1 MMTKETPAIEMI
13 DVSYRYP
20 RSKKIV
26 IKNLNLAVKQ
36 GEFLAVMGENGAGK
50 STLCQI
56 LNGIIPHS
64 LHGKLS
70 GKILVQG
77 LDTQETPI
85 SVLSTKVGIVL
96 DDPENQLFT
105 TSVMSEVAFGPEN
118 LNVPVEEI
126 RERIRWAIHV
136 VGLTGFED
144 RMPTALSG
152 GQKQRLVIAAALA
165 MQPSILIL
173 DEATSQIDPL
183 GVFEVLSLVK
193 ELNQKYGMTI
203 VMATDQSEEVTRLV
217 DRVIVLGDGEKVAEG
232 TPREVFS
239 DTQLFSRFMIRSP
252 QVSQLGT
259 QLKEAGH
266 PLPVFPV
273 TIEEAQSGIIQILD
287 GKKTLNPE
295 TETPGS
301 QGAPAVSTN
310 DVIIHV
316 ENLDYVYQPQTVK
329 AVEDVSFDIHRG
341 EFVALIGQNGSGKTT
356 VLKNMLGLLQPTK
369 GKVVIA
375 GMDTQVAPVAD
386 LARHV
391 GFVLQNPDQQ
401 LFAETVE
408 DEISFGPRNLGLDEE
423 TIKARVAEVLAL
435 VGLEEKRQEFPPA
448 LSKGERAKVV
458 IASALALD
466 PEIIVLDEPTTGQDY
481 KGCHQILQIA
491 KKLNQMG
498 RTIVFVTHHMA
509 LVTEYARRVIVMR
522 GGRILVDSK
531 TEDVFDQAELVLK
544 AHIIPPQITNLSRS
558 LPPELGLPRVAL
570 SVSDLAN
577 SILSRLG
584 QAV

>member
-1 MMTKETPAIEMI
+1 MMTKEIPAIEMI

-126 RERIRWAIHV
+126 RERIRWAIDV

>member
-1 MMTKETPAIEMI
+1 MLTKIIPAIEMT

-26 IKNLNLAVKQ
+26 IKNLNLTVKQ

-64 LHGKLS
+64 LLGKLS

-85 SVLSTKVGIVL
+85 SVLSTKIGIVL

-118 LNVPVEEI
+118 LNVPVDEI
-126 RERIRWAIHV
+126 RERIRWAIDV
-136 VGLTGFED
+136 VGLTGYED

-183 GVFEVLSLVK
+183 GVFEVLNLVK
-193 ELNQKYGMTI
+193 ELNQNYGMTI

-217 DRVIVLGDGEKVAEG
+217 DRVIILGDGEKIAEG

-239 DTQLFSRFMIRSP
+239 DIRLFSRFMIRSP

-259 QLKEAGH
+259 RLIEAGH

-273 TIEEAQSGIIQILD
+273 TIEEAQNGIIEILD
-287 GKKTLNPE
+287 QKKPFNPE
-295 TETPGS
+295 IKTPSS
-301 QGAPAVSTN
+301 QEMPAISTN

-329 AVEDVSFDIHRG
+329 AVEDVSFDIYRG

-356 VLKNMLGLLQPTK
+356 VLKNMLGLLQPAK

-375 GMDTQVAPVAD
+375 GMDTQVTPVAD

-408 DEISFGPRNLGLDEE
+408 DEISFGPRNLKLDED

-435 VGLEEKRQEFPPA
+435 VGLEEKRNEFPPA

-509 LVTEYARRVIVMR
+509 LVTEYAKRVIVMR
-522 GGRILVDSK
+522 GGRILIDSK
-531 TEDVFDQAELVLK
+531 TEDVFDQTELVLR
-544 AHIIPPQITNLSRS
+544 AHIIPPQITTLSQS
-558 LPPELGLPRVAL
+558 LPPELGLPKVAL

-577 SILSRLG
+577 AILFRLG

>member
-1 MMTKETPAIEMI
+1 MMTKEIPAIEMI

-26 IKNLNLAVKQ
+26 IKNLNLTVKQ

-118 LNVPVEEI
+118 LNVPVDEI
-126 RERIRWAIHV
+126 RERIRWAIDV

-183 GVFEVLSLVK
+183 GVFEVLNLVK

-259 QLKEAGH
+259 RLKEAGH
-266 PLPVFPV
+266 PLPVFPI
-273 TIEEAQSGIIQILD
+273 TIEEAQSGIIQILN
-287 GKKTLNPE
+287 GKKPSNPKTQAPSPKE
-295 TETPGS
+295 T
-301 QGAPAVSTN
+301 PAVSTS

-329 AVEDVSFDIHRG
+329 AVEDVSFDIYRG

-369 GKVVIA
+369 GKVIIA
-375 GMDTQVAPVAD
+375 GLDTQVAPVAD

-423 TIKARVAEVLAL
+423 TIKARVAEVLTL

-448 LSKGERAKVV
+448 LPKGERAKVV

-491 KKLNQMG
+491 KKLNEMG

-522 GGRILVDSK
+522 GGHILVDSK
-531 TEDVFDQAELVLK
+531 TEDVFDQTELVLK
-544 AHIIPPQITNLSRS
+544 AHIIPPQITTLSQS

-577 SILSRLG
+577 SILDRLG

>member
-1 MMTKETPAIEMI
+1 MTKEIPAIEMI